1 MQYLPSLLLFLA
13 KLIFSPMSTAEIFMQ
28 RCLDLALLGIGDVA
42 PNPMVGCVIVH
53 EGVIIGEGYHMKY
66 GEPHAEVNAIHS
78 VKNPELLLES
88 TLYVSLEPCAHFGKT
103 PPCSDLIIES
113 RIPKVVIG
121 TVDPFAEVAGKGIER
136 MKNAGIEVEVGL
148 LEKESRSL
156 NRRFFT
162 FHEKKR
168 PYIILKWAQTLDGFI
183 DTDRT
188 EKQHPTWI
196 TNALAKRLVHK
207 QRSEESAILI
217 GTNTAEYDNP
227 ALTVREWTG
236 AQPIR
241 MVIDR
246 IGRLNP
252 ELHIFDGNVP
262 TWVFTAIERPDS
274 ENLKFITLDFNQ
286 NILPQ
291 MMAELYQR
299 EILSVIVEG
308 GSELLNSFLEINL
321 WDEAFVYTGN
331 QFFGKGVAAPHISG
345 KTIAYRKL
353 DDCKLHVFRN
363 KKG

>member
-1 MQYLPSLLLFLA
+1 LLFLA
-13 KLIFSPMSTAEIFMQ
+13 KLIFSPMSTAETFMQ
-28 RCLDLALLGIGDVA
+28 RCLDLAQLGIGDVA

-53 EGVIIGEGYHMKY
+53 SGIIIGEGYHEKF
-66 GEPHAEVNAIHS
+66 GGPHAEVNAIRA
-78 VKNPELLLES
+78 VKNQELLTES

-103 PPCSDLIIES
+103 PPCSDLIIEN
-113 RIPKVVIG
+113 RIPRVVIG
-121 TVDPFAEVAGKGIER
+121 TIDPFAEVAGKGIER
-136 MKNAGIEVEVGL
+136 MQKAGIEVEVGI
-148 LEKESRSL
+148 LEKKCRTL

-188 EKQHPTWI
+188 ETKHPTWI

-217 GTNTAEYDNP
+217 GTNTAEFDNP
-227 ALTVREWTG
+227 ALTVREWSG
-236 AQPIR
+236 SQPIR
-241 MVIDR
+241 MTIDR

-252 ELHIFDGNVP
+252 DLTIFDGKAP
-262 TWVFTAIERPDS
+262 TWVFTGIEKPDT
-274 ENLKFITLDFNQ
+274 ENIKFIKLDFDR

-291 MMAELYQR
+291 MMDELYRR
-299 EILSVIVEG
+299 EILSTIVEG
-308 GSELLNSFLEINL
+308 GSELLNSFLELNL

-331 QFFGKGVAAPHISG
+331 QFFGKGVEAPHISG

-353 DDCKLHVFRN
+353 DDCKLHVLKR
-363 KKG
+363 G